1 MERGK
6 LPHSLTRKI
15 KPLTLTLLIL
25 AYTTTA
31 LLSLHC
37 VRAETKIISLNPTS
51 GHVGTT
57 VQIIANISTEN
68 GQYKLRFGQIELQ
81 GGNAVGNGVNTSFTV
96 PHTLQG
102 TYDVAV
108 IDVETG
114 ESATATFTVL
124 TSYSFEPLLPEP
136 PIQFQQ
142 GDDVAI
148 SVKVTGGRAN
158 YEYPKIKVQTPAAG
172 LAYEAAEKITTN
184 DVGDFLGTFTYP
196 TDFSNGANTNF
207 TGEYKIFFNETVVGT
222 FFIGLTDRS
231 EYHRGDLVKI
241 KAVDYSSYSNVNVT
255 IKFGNETVATFNQS
269 VKNGILNA
277 NWRVP
282 NTTRVGNYVLSITP
296 IPASKQGA
304 NDTQVF
310 KIPGFKTEISPRNLA
325 NEAVPDVLVK
335 IYDRSVNETYEAKSG
350 ENGVANIWLER
361 GDYNSTAYFKG
372 VKVGALASFNIVDE
386 GEKIDLQCQLTN
398 LNITVVDAQN
408 FSVKIPFVSLSV
420 TYSYI
425 TDLNGGERKTEPAKL
440 YQTDITG
447 TAQLNSML
455 LNAIYTVNAS
465 RYGKIFS
472 ENNTFSNLQV
482 QAWNNIVIAYPVKS
496 LSVNVFD
503 AKNQPIPDAIVK
515 AQELMGGLRYESS
528 TNQNGQALLNCIFGV
543 YFVKVYYR
551 GILLNE
557 TKVNMFDDQSVT
569 IKCVRY
575 NLPIY
580 VKVVDYF
587 GQPIPN
593 ANVTLERNG
602 LMLSSK
608 RTEAN
613 GLVKFTEIGGTLRIK
628 VYLADQNQPTAAFTI
643 LVDEERNET
652 NPIEVKIGK
661 YVILAGLLIETAQFT
676 AIMLVAAVIILILAL
691 DVCRKRWLKLRKA

>member
-15 KPLTLTLLIL
+15 KPIMFILLIL
-25 AYTTTA
+25 AYATIA

-37 VRAETKIISLNPTS
+37 VEAETKIISLNPTS
-51 GHVGTT
+51 GHVETT
-57 VQIIANISTEN
+57 VQIVANISTEN

-81 GGNAVGNGVNTSFTV
+81 GGNAVGNVVNASFTI
-96 PHTLQG
+96 PHTPQG

-124 TSYSFEPLLPEP
+124 TSYSFEPILPEP
-136 PIQFQQ
+136 PIQVQQ
-142 GDDVAI
+142 REDIAI
-148 SVKVTGGRAN
+148 SVRMTGGRAN

-172 LAYEAAEKITTN
+172 LAYEAARKIITN
-184 DVGDFLGTFTYP
+184 DVGDFLSTFTYP
-196 TDFSNGANTNF
+196 TDFSIGANTNF
-207 TGEYKIFFNETVVGT
+207 TGEYKIFFNETLVGT

-231 EYHRGDLVKI
+231 EYHRGDIVNI

-255 IKFGNETVATFNQS
+255 IKFGNETVATFNQP

-282 NTTRVGNYVLSITP
+282 NTARVGNYVLSITP
-296 IPASKQGA
+296 IPTSKQST

-310 KIPGFKTEISPRNLA
+310 KIPGFKTEIFPRNLA
-325 NEAVPDVLVK
+325 NEAVPDVLIK
-335 IYDRSVNETYEAKSG
+335 IYDKSINATYETESG

-372 VKVGALASFNIVDE
+372 VKVGTLTSFNIVEE

-420 TYSYI
+420 TYSYT
-425 TDLNGGERKTEPAKL
+425 TDLNGGERKMEQAEL

-455 LNAIYTVNAS
+455 LNAIYMVNAS

-472 ENNTFSNLQV
+472 ENNTFSNLQA
-482 QAWNNIVIAYPVKS
+482 QAWNNIVIACPVKS
-496 LSVNVFD
+496 LSVNVIN
-503 AKNQPIPDAIVK
+503 AKNQPIPDAVVE

-543 YFVKVYYR
+543 YILKVYYR
-551 GILLNE
+551 GTLLNE
-557 TKVNMFDDQSVT
+557 TKANLFDNQNVT
-569 IKCVRY
+569 IQCARY

-580 VKVVDYF
+580 VRVIDYF

-602 LMLSSK
+602 LVLSSK
-608 RTEAN
+608 GTEAN
-613 GLVKFTEIGGTLRIK
+613 GMAKFTETGGTLRIK
-628 VYLADQNQPTAAFTI
+628 VYLANQNQPTTAFTI
-643 LVDEERNET
+643 FVYEERNET
-652 NPIEVKIGK
+652 NPIEVKIGR
-661 YVILAGLLIETAQFT
+661 YVILAGHLIETAQFT

-691 DVCRKRWLKLRKA
+691 DVCRRRRLKLRKV